1 MSIPITLTIVVTSTV
16 TFSTPIEKDPTRPLA
31 DTVLVTS
38 AHLETLLDFAKFE
51 LEILDPLFGF

>member
-1 MSIPITLTIVVTSTV
+1 MTSTV